1 MDRTKLFLNRI
12 LNELDSKFLI
22 FSKKI
27 NQKLFRLKTSEID
40 LKLNKVKIGRK
51 IPENTE
57 KYYEFNTE
65 EMQIHS
71 PKLFRVMIKWIES
84 LEKLLTNPSDMI
96 NKRSSIKYIKKNLG
110 VENVI
115 FDEIQSKRF

>member
-12 LNELDSKFLI
+12 LNELDSNFLI